1 MAALTVEQ
9 LQMIASLFHH
19 AWFKEPHP
27 ELIPIPRPGQNGGN
41 RVSGEMVE
49 PPKMSSREEIRAFFG
64 GSGTKVV
71 YSES

>member
-1 MAALTVEQ
+1 VEQ
-9 LQMIASLFHH
+9 LQLIVSLLHT

-27 ELIPIPRPGQNGGN
+27 KPIPVPRPGDGNGQ
-41 RVSGEMVE
+41 RPMGELAE

-64 GSGTKVV
+64 GGDGSIKVV